1 MSSHAEPMNGL
12 YGLMAEFD
20 QPEALLEAA
29 KRAHAEGY
37 RDMDAYTPVPILGLA
52 DAIGFKKN
60 YVAPA
65 VLAMGFLGAI
75 GGFMLCWWITVVAYP
90 HNVDG
95 RPLNSWPAYI
105 PITFESMV
113 LIASLTAV
121 FGMFAMCG
129 LPMPYHPV
137 FNVPEF
143 ERASQD
149 RFFLC
154 IEAKDARFDGAATR
168 AFLESLHPL
177 EVSEVEK

>member
-1 MSSHAEPMNGL
+1 
-12 YGLMAEFD
+12 MAEFD

-29 KRAHAEGY
+29 KKAYSEGY
-37 RDMDAYTPVPILGLA
+37 RDMDAYTPMPVEGLT

-65 VLAMGFLGAI
+65 VFTMGWVGAI
-75 GGFMLCWWITVVAYP
+75 GGFMLCWWMTVIAYP

-95 RPLNSWPAYI
+95 RPFNSWPAYI
-105 PITFESMV
+105 PITFECMV
-113 LIASLTAV
+113 LLSALTAV
-121 FGMFAMCG
+121 FGMFAMNG

-137 FNVPEF
+137 FNVPAF

-154 IEAKDARFDGAATR
+154 IEATDTKFDAAATR
-168 AFLESLHPL
+168 AFLEGLHPL